1 MSTGDQS
8 EYLRRKMAE
17 RHTQYDQGGQFMKS
31 GYQLW
36 AENERP
42 ARQGGAM
49 KEAGERESN
58 KAGKD
63 ILDRVKSL
71 GEDMFAKYYKG
82 SARHHEG
89 DSESES
95 DEETGGRIG
104 MGYSGNGSDLA
115 RRVGTEAGRAP
126 ARKLGNG
133 MPNTNGMVEVPK
145 KKRVYKKKATK
156 EAKATGKGFK
166 EGVDETVRTVSAIGD
181 ASKNGY
187 DAYERGVRGDVM
199 GAIRSTEGVYTSGQK
214 AATHGKAA
222 AEEFK
227 KMGGR
232 RRKAKVVVPPVVV
245 PPVVVRPP
253 GRGLLPSVGKGK
265 MECVHHEEG
274 EGTVVKKAKGK
285 GMLAEHGADLIK
297 MGEKEGGSKRSARAA
312 IVKKIMK
319 EKGLSLPAA
328 SSYVKANGL
337 YKP

>member
-1 MSTGDQS
+1 
-8 EYLRRKMAE
+8 
-17 RHTQYDQGGQFMKS
+17 
-31 GYQLW
+31 
-36 AENERP
+36 
-42 ARQGGAM
+42 M

-89 DSESES
+89 DSESEC

-104 MGYSGNGSDLA
+104 MGYSGNGH
-115 RRVGTEAGRAP
+115 EM
-126 ARKLGNG
+126 ARK

-145 KKRVYKKKATK
+145 KKRVYKKK
-156 EAKATGKGFK
+156 GKGFK
-166 EGVDETVRTVSAIGD
+166 EGVDETVKTVTAVGD
-181 ASKNGY
+181 ATKHGY
-187 DAYERGVRGDVM
+187 DAYERGVKGDVM
-199 GAIRSTEGVYTSGQK
+199 GALRSTEGVYTSGQK
-214 AATHGKAA
+214 AMTHGIAA
-222 AEEFK
+222 GEEFK

-232 RRKAKVVVPPVVV
+232 RRKAKPQ
-245 PPVVVRPP
+245 P
-253 GRGLLPSVGKGK
+253 GRGLLPEYGTQVGGPGSTYGPTGTGPGAGCREVEGKTYCRGLLPSVGKGK

-274 EGTVVKKAKGK
+274 EGTVVKKAKAKGK
-285 GMLAEHGADLIK
+285 GKLAEHGADLIK

-312 IVKKIMK
+312 IVKRIMK